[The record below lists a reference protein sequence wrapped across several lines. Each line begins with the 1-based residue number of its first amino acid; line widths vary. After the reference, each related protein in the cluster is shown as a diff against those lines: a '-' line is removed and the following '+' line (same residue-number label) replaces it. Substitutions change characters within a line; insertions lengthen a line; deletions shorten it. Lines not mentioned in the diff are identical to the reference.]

1 MIKLPLLKSFFA
13 IAIAFTLPLLTPFTG
28 PSVAQPPVEKSP
40 PEKSPTGKPVR
51 PARTPPTIRF
61 QPPPP
66 PDPGEPDNRGQG
78 GGSRG
83 PCRQYEELTALVPIA
98 HTGSPWGV
106 TVSDRP
112 TVWVYAPAGLAANV
126 PMDFV
131 LRDRQGNALYKT
143 TFKSM
148 ALPAGVVRL
157 PIPPQIK
164 LQAHK
169 SYKWSLAIYCDATE
183 PDTPKVVRGR
193 IERLELADPLKRE
206 LTAAPTPLQQ
216 AQIYA
221 DHGIW
226 YDALT
231 VLGMEL
237 AGNQSANPAVKTAWT
252 ELLTDQKLG
261 GAAAVPIV
269 PCCTL
274 K

>member
-1 MIKLPLLKSFFA
+1 MIKSPLLKSIFT
-13 IAIAFTLPLLTPFTG
+13 IAVAFTLPLMSLS
-28 PSVAQPPVEKSP
+28 SVAQPTLPQSP
-40 PEKSPTGKPVR
+40 RRAVPKPK
-51 PARTPPTIRF
+51 IRF

-83 PCRQYEELTALVPIA
+83 PCKQYDDLIALLPIA
-98 HTGSPWGV
+98 NTSIPWGF

-112 TVWVYAPAGLAANV
+112 TIWVYAPAGFTANV
-126 PMDFV
+126 PIDFV
-131 LRDRQGNALYKT
+131 LRDRQGNAVYKT
-143 TFKSM
+143 TFKSTE
-148 ALPAGVVRL
+148 LPAGVVQLTL
-157 PIPPQIK
+157 PAQIT
-164 LQAHK
+164 LQAKK

-193 IERLELADPLKRE
+193 IERLEPSAALKRE
-206 LTAAPTPLQQ
+206 LTTATTPLQQ

-221 DHGIW
+221 EQGIW

-231 VLGMEL
+231 VLGREL
-237 AGNQSANPAVKTAWT
+237 AGQPATNSALRTAWT
-252 ELLTDQKLG
+252 ELLIDQKLA
-261 GAAAVPIV
+261 GAATAPIV